1 VRALPEVEIDARVV
15 GKNINGVAASYGLNM
30 SQFAAKI
37 GVQRSVVYRWTS
49 GRTVPGLKTL
59 VLISEIFKVSM
70 DELLEG
76 AKTVR
81 W

>member
-1 VRALPEVEIDARVV
+1 MVPEIEIDAKIV

-49 GRTVPGLKTL
+49 GHTVPGLQTL
-59 VLISEIFKVSM
+59 CLISKVFKVSL
-70 DELLEG
+70 DELTEG
-76 AKTVR
+76 AVTIE

>member
-1 VRALPEVEIDARVV
+1 MVPDVEIDAKVV

-49 GRTVPGLKTL
+49 GHQTPGLQTL
-59 VLISEIFKVSM
+59 CLISKVFKVSL
-70 DELLEG
+70 DELTEG
-76 AKTVR
+76 AVTIE